1 MDRTERLYR
10 IDALL
15 NEQGSVTLNTFLAR
29 LEVSRATLMR
39 DLGYLRDRLHA
50 PIAWDKDAEA
60 YRLDR
65 SLDPQ
70 GRYAL
75 PGLWFNPSEIHA
87 LLAMQQLL
95 HDIEP
100 GLLAPHL
107 KPLTRRL
114 QGLLEKGRYPADEVA
129 RRVRLTPMGRRRS
142 TGAHFTT
149 VAQALLT
156 RQRLAITHHSRHTD
170 ETLERVLSPQ
180 RLVYYR
186 DNWYLDAWCHTREDL
201 RSFSVDAIAHARPL
215 DEAAQDAQPLALA
228 DRFDAGYGI
237 FSSATAMRW
246 ARLRFNAYKARWVSQ
261 EQWHPRQRASLCDD
275 GSMLLEV
282 PYHDPRELAMDVLK
296 HGGDCE
302 VIEPPELRA
311 LVVAQAR
318 AILDRHAD

>member
-1 MDRTERLYR
+1 MEEIEISNRLYR
-10 IDALL
+10 
-15 NEQGSVTLNTFLAR
+15 E
-29 LEVSRATLMR
+29 
-39 DLGYLRDRLHA
+39 
-50 PIAWDKDAEA
+50 AEMDYMTA
-60 YRLDR
+60 V
-65 SLDPQ
+65 
-70 GRYAL
+70 L
-75 PGLWFNPSEIHA
+75 PGERGDGN
-87 LLAMQQLL
+87 
-95 HDIEP
+95 
-100 GLLAPHL
+100 
-107 KPLTRRL
+107 
-114 QGLLEKGRYPADEVA
+114 
-129 RRVRLTPMGRRRS
+129 RVTMPVS
-142 TGAHFTT
+142 F
-149 VAQALLT
+149 
-156 RQRLAITHHSRHTD
+156 I
-170 ETLERVLSPQ
+170 LSPQ

-237 FSSATAMRW
+237 FSSATEMRW

>member
-1 MDRTERLYR
+1 M
-10 IDALL
+10 
-15 NEQGSVTLNTFLAR
+15 
-29 LEVSRATLMR
+29 
-39 DLGYLRDRLHA
+39 
-50 PIAWDKDAEA
+50 
-60 YRLDR
+60 
-65 SLDPQ
+65 
-70 GRYAL
+70 
-75 PGLWFNPSEIHA
+75 
-87 LLAMQQLL
+87 
-95 HDIEP
+95 
-100 GLLAPHL
+100 
-107 KPLTRRL
+107 
-114 QGLLEKGRYPADEVA
+114 
-129 RRVRLTPMGRRRS
+129 RLTPMGRRRS

-156 RQRLAITHHSRHTD
+156 RQRLAITHHNRHTD

-237 FSSATAMRW
+237 FSSATEMRW